1 MTRTSIPPRDAISPD
16 APLRLSVAGAVA
28 FPDGSMTAS
37 GLVREAARGRPCRL
51 AFLHSVGTGE
61 RGGPMCCALDE
72 TLSADDHDS
81 SQ

>member
-1 MTRTSIPPRDAISPD
+1 MLRNPLPNRNNLTPD
-16 APLRLSVAGAVA
+16 TPLRLSVPAAVA